1 MNPLHDHQ
9 LPFVGSDGDQHSPGT
24 AIVANACQGATAP
37 DVHAKEG
44 DPREPDL
51 AWVMSAR
58 PGTAEFQR
66 RKALLD
72 RSIDSIGREHRLKR
86 REALATGA
94 ESAQLEFWPEP
105 VRKVP
110 VALMRS
116 ALFAVT
122 NARKTR
128 KVFNEFTTLS
138 ATKDIRLA
146 YKGEELTQADLT
158 IWMQDLHLARGLPLR
173 NHPVVYVPRKFL
185 QSIGLGDGKKNYQSL
200 WDSQRRLR
208 SASLQIETKSFEYE
222 GSLVLEVLREK
233 EQEDDKARTVV
244 RLSPTLVEMFDR
256 SDAWHHWQQRLA
268 LRKDPLAQRLMSLW
282 ATFAEPLPYSTQLL
296 FELAGLADNSATSRR
311 QKLRRVCD
319 SLQAVGFLTGYR
331 MDVDKDVLQPYRA
344 PVPLTAAGSSHH
356 DKPGRVAPKRSEPR
370 TRA

>member
-1 MNPLHDHQ
+1 MNNPLRERKSSSGGREPGPPDDA
-9 LPFVGSDGDQHSPGT
+9 LTAVADAAGGSQCALERDGDP
-24 AIVANACQGATAP
+24 A
-37 DVHAKEG
+37 
-44 DPREPDL
+44 EPDL
-51 AWVMSAR
+51 GWVLGAR

-66 RKALLD
+66 REALFS
-72 RSIDSIGREHRLKR
+72 RSIGEIEREHRMRR
-86 REALATGA
+86 REALETGA
-94 ESAQLEFWPEP
+94 EAAQLEFWPEP

-128 KVFNEFTTLS
+128 KVFHEFTTLQ

-173 NHPVVYVPRKFL
+173 THPVVYVPRKFL

-208 SASLQIETKSFEYE
+208 SASLQIETKHFEYE
-222 GSLVLEVLREK
+222 GSLVLEVFREK

-319 SLQAVGFLTGYR
+319 SLQEVGFLTGYR
-331 MDVDKDVLQPYRA
+331 IDVDKDALQPYRA
-344 PVPLTAAGSSHH
+344 PVPLTAAEPIHRDIPSAS
-356 DKPGRVAPKRSEPR
+356 PKRIAR
-370 TRA
+370 RARA